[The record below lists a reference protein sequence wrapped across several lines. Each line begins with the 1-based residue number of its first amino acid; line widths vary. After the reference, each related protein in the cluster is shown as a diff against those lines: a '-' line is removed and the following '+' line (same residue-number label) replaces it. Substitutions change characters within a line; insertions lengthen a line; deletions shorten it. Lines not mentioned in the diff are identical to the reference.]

1 MDKVTSSLYT
11 LNKIVAEGLQFNI
24 PLYQRLYV
32 WIDSQVETFFNDL
45 HTASIV
51 GKDMYYIGSI
61 ILVKNKSNNELYDL
75 VDGQQ
80 RFTTLWLMAYELGN
94 LLKDF
99 RNKGKSLR
107 IQFAIRPKV
116 EKYFSELSTNQDLP
130 TEQSRGFE
138 DLVRIDLARRRLKEL
153 IQSKIKTED
162 EKKYFAEYIA
172 ERLKFV
178 ITIVPQLTDL
188 NKLFETL
195 NNRGEQLSQDEILK
209 ARVLAGIQQRLRWK
223 YSGIWN
229 ACNDTKNYFER
240 ALSYEIGSSR
250 NVVDCYNQWTDIFDA
265 KKIRSLFDKN
275 NNFQT
280 KFLSLGEI
288 LAKRKIEDIITED
301 KENEEFFN
309 LHPNAADDELQKVRS
324 ILTFPQLLLHAL
336 RIFRYKRGLEDIQRI
351 NEKELLKIF
360 DEYFL
365 PKKTLV
371 KQDELSKFEK
381 DCKEFIELL
390 FDIREI
396 FDKYIIKWVEIDQ
409 NNEELMIKKVRMQN
423 QKKGGRSY
431 YLRREITEQ
440 FNGLT
445 HLQGLL
451 YHSQQNT
458 TQYWLT
464 PYLHKLLKHPSMEEA
479 YDWLKKLDNVL
490 FCTNR
495 DEELLTYRTWESMED
510 FPKHSINYSVLNN
523 ESGTGF
529 PHYWFYKIDFI
540 LWHERDVLDKP
551 QWNGY
556 KVTAKNSIEHI
567 GPQNPRDKRDKVCM
581 DYLNKMGNLV
591 LVTRSI
597 NSEYGDQP
605 YKVKRAKF
613 IDKKN
618 KGSYDSL
625 KSDLI
630 FNNEAWNDD
639 LAESHQKEIT
649 EIIEEYFNKTKI
661 ENL

>member
-1 MDKVTSSLYT
+1 MDKIVSSLYT
-11 LNKIVAEGLQFNI
+11 INKVISEGLRFNI
-24 PLYQRLYV
+24 PRYQRLYV
-32 WIDSQVETFFNDL
+32 WEDEQVETLFNDL
-45 HTASIV
+45 YTAYSV
-51 GKDMYYIGSI
+51 NKDMYYIGGV
-61 ILVKNKSNNELYDL
+61 ILVKNKWNNDLYDL

-80 RFTTLWLMAYELGN
+80 RFTTLWLMAFELGN
-94 LLKDF
+94 FLIDF
-99 RNKGKSLR
+99 RKKGKEQR

-116 EKYFSELSTNQDLP
+116 EKYFLELSGGQDFS
-130 TEQSRGFE
+130 TELNKEFE

-153 IQSKIKTED
+153 IQSKLKTEK
-162 EKKYFAEYIA
+162 EKEEFANFIA
-172 ERLKFV
+172 EKLKFV
-178 ITIVPQLTDL
+178 VTTVPQKTDL

-209 ARVLAGIQQRLRWK
+209 ARILAGIQSRQNRWK

-229 ACNDTKNYFER
+229 SCNDTRNYLER

-250 NVVDCYNQWTDIFDA
+250 SVADSYNQWSNTYDA
-265 KKIRSLFDKN
+265 KKIRSFFDKSN
-275 NNFQT
+275 NLQT
-280 KFLSLGEI
+280 DQLSLEKI
-288 LAKRKIEDIITED
+288 LAKRKVEEVEKED
-301 KENEEFFN
+301 NEILPE
-309 LHPNAADDELQKVRS
+309 LHPHTSDDELQKVRS
-324 ILTFPQLLLHAL
+324 ILTFPQILLHTL
-336 RIFRYKRGLEDIQRI
+336 RIFRYKKGQKDIQRI

-365 PKKTLV
+365 PKKPATT
-371 KQDELSKFEK
+371 QDEMDNFEK

-390 FDIREI
+390 FNVREV
-396 FDKYIIKWVEIDQ
+396 FDKYIIKWVELEQ
-409 NNEELMIKKVRMQN
+409 NNEELMIKKVRKQN
-423 QKKGGRSY
+423 QKKGGWAY

-445 HLQGLL
+445 HLQGIL

-464 PYLHKLLKHPSMEEA
+464 PYLYWLLDHPSFEDA
-479 YDWLKKLDNVL
+479 YDWLKKLDNIL

-495 DEELLTYRTWESMED
+495 DEELLTDRTWECMED
-510 FPKHSINYSVLNN
+510 CPNYPIDFSILH
-523 ESGTGF
+523 EELGTGF

-540 LWHERDVLDKP
+540 LWHEKDELRKP

-567 GPQNPRDKRDKVCM
+567 GPQNPRDKRDKVCSNQL
-581 DYLNKMGNLV
+581 DKMGNLV

-605 YKVKRAKF
+605 YKVKRARF

-630 FNNEAWNDD
+630 YSNDGWNDD
-639 LAESHQKEIT
+639 LAERHQNKIFEVIGR
-649 EIIEEYFNKTKI
+649 YFEKTKI
-661 ENL
+661 

>member
-1 MDKVTSSLYT
+1 MDKITSSLYT
-11 LNKIVAEGLQFNI
+11 INKVVEEGLRFNI
-24 PLYQRLYV
+24 PRYQRLYV
-32 WIDSQVETFFNDL
+32 WEDEQVETLFNDL
-45 HTASIV
+45 HTACSV
-51 GKDMYYIGSI
+51 NKDMYYIGGV
-61 ILVKNKSNNELYDL
+61 ILVKNKWNNELFDL

-80 RFTTLWLMAYELGN
+80 RFTTLWLMAYELGD
-94 LLKDF
+94 LLLDF
-99 RNKGKSLR
+99 RNKGKEQR

-116 EKYFSELSTNQDLP
+116 EKYFLELSSGQDFS
-130 TEQSRGFE
+130 TELNREFE

-153 IQSKIKTED
+153 IQSKIKNES
-162 EKKYFAEYIA
+162 EKELFANFIA
-172 ERLKFV
+172 KKLKFV
-178 ITIVPQLTDL
+178 ITTVPQKTDL

-209 ARVLAGIQQRLRWK
+209 ARILAGIQSRPARWK
-223 YSGIWN
+223 YTGIWN
-229 ACNDTKNYFER
+229 ACNDTRNYLER

-250 NVVDCYNQWTDIFDA
+250 SVADSYNQWSNTFDS
-265 KKIRSLFDKN
+265 KKIRSLFDKSN
-275 NNFQT
+275 NLQT
-280 KFLSLGEI
+280 DLLSLEKILSKRKVEDIAQSDDEI
-288 LAKRKIEDIITED
+288 LTE
-301 KENEEFFN
+301 
-309 LHPNAADDELQKVRS
+309 LHPHTTDDELQKVRS
-324 ILTFPQLLLHAL
+324 ILTFPQLLLHTL
-336 RIFRYKRGLEDIQRI
+336 RIFRYERDLNDIQRI

-365 PKKTLV
+365 PKKPPIS
-371 KQDELSKFEK
+371 QEEIDDFEK
-381 DCKEFIELL
+381 DCKEFVELL
-390 FDIREI
+390 FKIREV
-396 FDKYIIKWVEIDQ
+396 FDKYIIKWVELEQ
-409 NNEELMIKKVRMQN
+409 NNEELMIKKVRKQN
-423 QKKGGRSY
+423 QKKGGWAY

-464 PYLHKLLKHPSMEEA
+464 PYLYWLLDHPSFEDA

-495 DEELLTYRTWESMED
+495 DEELLTDRTWECMED
-510 FPKHSINYSVLNN
+510 YPQHPIDYSILH
-523 ESGTGF
+523 EELGTGF

-540 LWHERDVLDKP
+540 LWHEKDELRKP
-551 QWNGY
+551 QWNSY

-567 GPQNPRDKRDKVCM
+567 GPQNPRDKRDKVCIKQL
-581 DYLNKMGNLV
+581 DKMGNLV

-605 YKVKRAKF
+605 YKVKRARF
-613 IDKKN
+613 NDKKN

-630 FNNEAWNDD
+630 YTNDNWNDD
-639 LAESHQKEIT
+639 LAEKHQEKILQVLER
-649 EIIEEYFNKTKI
+649 YFDKTKI
-661 ENL
+661 E

>member
-1 MDKVTSSLYT
+1 MDKIVSSLYT
-11 LNKIVAEGLQFNI
+11 INKVISEGLRFNI
-24 PLYQRLYV
+24 PRYQRLYV
-32 WIDSQVETFFNDL
+32 WEDEQVETLFNDL
-45 HTASIV
+45 YTAYSV
-51 GKDMYYIGSI
+51 NKDMYYIGGV
-61 ILVKNKSNNELYDL
+61 ILVKNKWNNDLYDL

-80 RFTTLWLMAYELGN
+80 RFTTLWLMAFELGN
-94 LLKDF
+94 FLIDF
-99 RNKGKSLR
+99 RKKGKEQR

-116 EKYFSELSTNQDLP
+116 EKYFLELSGGQDFS
-130 TEQSRGFE
+130 TELNKEFE

-153 IQSKIKTED
+153 IQSKLKTEK
-162 EKKYFAEYIA
+162 EKEEFANFIA
-172 ERLKFV
+172 EKLKFV
-178 ITIVPQLTDL
+178 VTTVPQKTDL

-209 ARVLAGIQQRLRWK
+209 ARILAGIQSRQNRWK

-229 ACNDTKNYFER
+229 SCNDTRNYLER

-250 NVVDCYNQWTDIFDA
+250 SVADSYNQWSNTYDA
-265 KKIRSLFDKN
+265 KKIRSFFDKSN
-275 NNFQT
+275 NLQT
-280 KFLSLGEI
+280 DQLSLEKI
-288 LAKRKIEDIITED
+288 LAKRKVEEVEKED
-301 KENEEFFN
+301 NEILPE
-309 LHPNAADDELQKVRS
+309 LHPHTSDDELQKVRS
-324 ILTFPQLLLHAL
+324 ILTFPQILLHTL
-336 RIFRYKRGLEDIQRI
+336 RIFRYKKGQKDIQRI

-365 PKKTLV
+365 PKKPATT
-371 KQDELSKFEK
+371 QDEMDNFEK

-390 FDIREI
+390 FNVREV
-396 FDKYIIKWVEIDQ
+396 FDKYIIKWVELEQ
-409 NNEELMIKKVRMQN
+409 NNEELMIKKVRKQN
-423 QKKGGRSY
+423 QKKGGWAY
-431 YLRREITEQ
+431 YLRREITEI
-440 FNGLT
+440 FKGLT
-445 HLQGLL
+445 HLQGIL

-464 PYLHKLLKHPSMEEA
+464 PYLYWLLDHPSFEDA
-479 YDWLKKLDNVL
+479 YDWLKKLDNIL

-495 DEELLTYRTWESMED
+495 DEELLTDRTWECMED
-510 FPKHSINYSVLNN
+510 CPNYPIDFSILH
-523 ESGTGF
+523 EELGTGF

-540 LWHERDVLDKP
+540 LWHEKDELRKP

-567 GPQNPRDKRDKVCM
+567 GPQNPRDKRDKVCSNQL
-581 DYLNKMGNLV
+581 DKMGNLV

-605 YKVKRAKF
+605 YKVKRARF

-630 FNNEAWNDD
+630 YSNDGWNDD
-639 LAESHQKEIT
+639 LAERHQNKIFEVIGR
-649 EIIEEYFNKTKI
+649 YFEKTKI
-661 ENL
+661 

>member
-1 MDKVTSSLYT
+1 MDKIVSSLYT
-11 LNKIVAEGLQFNI
+11 INKVISEGLRFNI
-24 PLYQRLYV
+24 PRYQRLYV
-32 WIDSQVETFFNDL
+32 WEDEQVETLFNDL
-45 HTASIV
+45 YTACSV
-51 GKDMYYIGSI
+51 NKDMYYIGGV
-61 ILVKNKSNNELYDL
+61 ILVKNKWNNDLYDL

-80 RFTTLWLMAYELGN
+80 RFTTLWLMAFELGN
-94 LLKDF
+94 FLIDF
-99 RNKGKSLR
+99 RKKGKEQR
-107 IQFAIRPKV
+107 IEFAIRPKV
-116 EKYFSELSTNQDLP
+116 EKYFLELSGGQDFS
-130 TEQSRGFE
+130 TELNKEFE

-153 IQSKIKTED
+153 IQSKLKTD
-162 EKKYFAEYIA
+162 KEKEEFANFIA
-172 ERLKFV
+172 EKLKFV
-178 ITIVPQLTDL
+178 VTTVPQKTDL

-209 ARVLAGIQQRLRWK
+209 ARILAGIQSRQNRWK

-229 ACNDTKNYFER
+229 SCNDTRNYLER

-250 NVVDCYNQWTDIFDA
+250 SVADSYNQWSNTYDA
-265 KKIRSLFDKN
+265 KKIRSFFDKSN
-275 NNFQT
+275 NLQT
-280 KFLSLGEI
+280 DQLSLEKI
-288 LAKRKIEDIITED
+288 LAKRKVEEVEKED
-301 KENEEFFN
+301 NEILPE
-309 LHPNAADDELQKVRS
+309 LHPHTSDDELQKVRS
-324 ILTFPQLLLHAL
+324 ILTFPQILLHTL
-336 RIFRYKRGLEDIQRI
+336 RIFRYKKGQKDIQRI

-365 PKKTLV
+365 PKKPATT
-371 KQDELSKFEK
+371 QDEMDNFEK

-390 FDIREI
+390 FNVREV
-396 FDKYIIKWVEIDQ
+396 FDKYIIKWVELEQ
-409 NNEELMIKKVRMQN
+409 NNEELMIKKVRKQN
-423 QKKGGRSY
+423 QKKGGWAY

-445 HLQGLL
+445 HLQGIL

-464 PYLHKLLKHPSMEEA
+464 PYLYWLLDHPSFEDA
-479 YDWLKKLDNVL
+479 YDWLKKLDNIL

-495 DEELLTYRTWESMED
+495 DEELLTDRTWECMED
-510 FPKHSINYSVLNN
+510 CPNYPIDFSILH
-523 ESGTGF
+523 EELGTGF

-540 LWHERDVLDKP
+540 LWHEKDELRNP

-567 GPQNPRDKRDKVCM
+567 GPQNPRDKRDKVCSNQL
-581 DYLNKMGNLV
+581 DKMGNLV

-605 YKVKRAKF
+605 YKVKRARF

-630 FNNEAWNDD
+630 YSNDGWNDD
-639 LAESHQKEIT
+639 LAERHQNKIFEVIGR
-649 EIIEEYFNKTKI
+649 YFEKTKI
-661 ENL
+661 

>member
-1 MDKVTSSLYT
+1 MDKITSSLYT
-11 LNKIVAEGLQFNI
+11 INKVILEGLRFNI
-24 PLYQRLYV
+24 PRYQRLYV
-32 WIDSQVETFFNDL
+32 WEDEQVETLFNDL
-45 HTASIV
+45 YTACSV
-51 GKDMYYIGSI
+51 NKDMYYIGGV
-61 ILVKNKSNNELYDL
+61 ILVKNKWNNDLYDL

-80 RFTTLWLMAYELGN
+80 RFTTLWLMAFELGN
-94 LLKDF
+94 FLIDF
-99 RNKGKSLR
+99 RKKGKEQR

-116 EKYFSELSTNQDLP
+116 EKYFLELSRGQDFS
-130 TEQSRGFE
+130 TELNKEFE

-153 IQSKIKTED
+153 IQTKLKI
-162 EKKYFAEYIA
+162 EKEKEEFTNFIA
-172 ERLKFV
+172 EKLKFV
-178 ITIVPQLTDL
+178 VTTVPQKTDL

-209 ARVLAGIQQRLRWK
+209 ARILAGIQSRQNRWK

-229 ACNDTKNYFER
+229 ACNDTRNYFER

-250 NVVDCYNQWTDIFDA
+250 SVADSYNQWSDTFDA
-265 KKIRSLFDKN
+265 KTIRSLFDKSN
-275 NNFQT
+275 NLQT
-280 KFLSLGEI
+280 DPLSLEKI
-288 LAKRKIEDIITED
+288 LAKRKVEDVVKDDNRILPE
-301 KENEEFFN
+301 
-309 LHPNAADDELQKVRS
+309 LHPHTSDDELQKVRS
-324 ILTFPQLLLHAL
+324 ILTFPQILLHTL
-336 RIFRYKRGLEDIQRI
+336 RVFRYKKGQKDIQRI
-351 NEKELLKIF
+351 NEKELLEIF

-365 PKKTLV
+365 PKRPPIS
-371 KQDELSKFEK
+371 QEEIDDFEK
-381 DCKEFIELL
+381 DCKEFVELL
-390 FDIREI
+390 FKIREV
-396 FDKYIIKWVEIDQ
+396 FDKYIIKWVELEQ
-409 NNEELMIKKVRMQN
+409 NNEELMIKKVRKQN
-423 QKKGGRSY
+423 QKKGGWAY

-464 PYLHKLLKHPSMEEA
+464 PYLYWLLDHPSFEVA

-495 DEELLTYRTWESMED
+495 DEELLTDRTWECMED
-510 FPKHSINYSVLNN
+510 YPQHPIDYSILHKELS
-523 ESGTGF
+523 TGF

-540 LWHERDVLDKP
+540 LWHEKDELRKP

-567 GPQNPRDKRDKVCM
+567 GPQNPRDKRDKVCIKQL
-581 DYLNKMGNLV
+581 DKMGNLV

-605 YKVKRAKF
+605 YRVKQARF
-613 IDKKN
+613 LDKKN

-630 FNNEAWNDD
+630 YTNESWNDD
-639 LAESHQKEIT
+639 LAERHQEKILEIL
-649 EIIEEYFNKTKI
+649 ERYFNKTKI
-661 ENL
+661 E

>member
-1 MDKVTSSLYT
+1 MDKIVSSLYT
-11 LNKIVAEGLQFNI
+11 INKVISEGLRFNI
-24 PLYQRLYV
+24 PRYQRLYV
-32 WIDSQVETFFNDL
+32 WEDEQVETLFNDL
-45 HTASIV
+45 YTACSV
-51 GKDMYYIGSI
+51 NKDMYYIGGV
-61 ILVKNKSNNELYDL
+61 ILVKNKWNNDLYDL

-80 RFTTLWLMAYELGN
+80 RFTTLWLMAFELGN
-94 LLKDF
+94 FLIDF
-99 RNKGKSLR
+99 RKKGKEQR

-116 EKYFSELSTNQDLP
+116 EKYFLELSGGQDFS
-130 TEQSRGFE
+130 TELNKEFE

-153 IQSKIKTED
+153 IQSRLKTEK
-162 EKKYFAEYIA
+162 EKEEFANFIA
-172 ERLKFV
+172 KKLKFV
-178 ITIVPQLTDL
+178 VTTVPQKTDL

-209 ARVLAGIQQRLRWK
+209 ARILAGIQSRQNRWK

-229 ACNDTKNYFER
+229 SCNDTRNYLER

-250 NVVDCYNQWTDIFDA
+250 SVADSYNQWSNTYDA
-265 KKIRSLFDKN
+265 KKIRSFFDKSN
-275 NNFQT
+275 NLQT
-280 KFLSLGEI
+280 DQLSLEKILVKRKVEEVEKEDNEI
-288 LAKRKIEDIITED
+288 LPE
-301 KENEEFFN
+301 
-309 LHPNAADDELQKVRS
+309 LHPHTSDDELQKVRS
-324 ILTFPQLLLHAL
+324 ILTFPQILLHTL
-336 RIFRYKRGLEDIQRI
+336 RIFRYKKGQKDIQRI

-365 PKKTLV
+365 PKKPATT
-371 KQDELSKFEK
+371 QDEMDNFEK

-390 FDIREI
+390 FNVREV
-396 FDKYIIKWVEIDQ
+396 FDKYLIKWVELEQ
-409 NNEELMIKKVRMQN
+409 NNEELMIKKVRKQN
-423 QKKGGRSY
+423 QKKGGWAY

-445 HLQGLL
+445 HLQGIL

-464 PYLHKLLKHPSMEEA
+464 PYLYWLLDHPSFEDA
-479 YDWLKKLDNVL
+479 YDWLKKLDNIL

-495 DEELLTYRTWESMED
+495 DEELLTDRTWECMED
-510 FPKHSINYSVLNN
+510 CPNYPIDFSILH
-523 ESGTGF
+523 EELGTGF

-540 LWHERDVLDKP
+540 LWHEKDELRKP

-567 GPQNPRDKRDKVCM
+567 GPQNPRDKRDKVCSNQL
-581 DYLNKMGNLV
+581 DKMGNLV

-605 YKVKRAKF
+605 YKVKRARF

-630 FNNEAWNDD
+630 YSNDGWNDD
-639 LAESHQKEIT
+639 LAERHQNKIFEVIGR
-649 EIIEEYFNKTKI
+649 YFEKTKI
-661 ENL
+661 

>member
-1 MDKVTSSLYT
+1 MDKIVSSLYT
-11 LNKIVAEGLQFNI
+11 INKVISEGLRFNI
-24 PLYQRLYV
+24 PRYQRLYV
-32 WIDSQVETFFNDL
+32 WEDEQVETLFNDL
-45 HTASIV
+45 YTACSV
-51 GKDMYYIGSI
+51 NKDMYYIGGV
-61 ILVKNKSNNELYDL
+61 ILVKNKWNNDLYDL

-80 RFTTLWLMAYELGN
+80 RFTTLWLMAFELGN
-94 LLKDF
+94 FLIDF
-99 RNKGKSLR
+99 RKKGKEQR

-116 EKYFSELSTNQDLP
+116 EKYFLELSGGQDFS
-130 TEQSRGFE
+130 TELNKEFE

-153 IQSKIKTED
+153 IQSKLKTEK
-162 EKKYFAEYIA
+162 EKEEFANFIA
-172 ERLKFV
+172 EKLKFV
-178 ITIVPQLTDL
+178 VTTVPQKTDL

-209 ARVLAGIQQRLRWK
+209 ARILAGIQSRQNRWK

-229 ACNDTKNYFER
+229 SCNDTRNYLER

-250 NVVDCYNQWTDIFDA
+250 SVADSYNQWSNTYDA
-265 KKIRSLFDKN
+265 KKIRSFFDKSN
-275 NNFQT
+275 NLQT
-280 KFLSLGEI
+280 DQLSLEKI
-288 LAKRKIEDIITED
+288 LAKRKVEEVEKED
-301 KENEEFFN
+301 NEILPE
-309 LHPNAADDELQKVRS
+309 LHPHTSDDELQKVRS
-324 ILTFPQLLLHAL
+324 ILTFPQILLHTL
-336 RIFRYKRGLEDIQRI
+336 RIFRYKKGQKDIQRI

-365 PKKTLV
+365 PKKPATT
-371 KQDELSKFEK
+371 QDEMDNFEK

-390 FDIREI
+390 FNVREV
-396 FDKYIIKWVEIDQ
+396 FDKYIIKWVELEQ
-409 NNEELMIKKVRMQN
+409 NNEELMIKKVRKQN
-423 QKKGGRSY
+423 QKKGGWAY

-445 HLQGLL
+445 HLQGIL

-464 PYLHKLLKHPSMEEA
+464 PYLYWLLDHPSFEDA
-479 YDWLKKLDNVL
+479 YDWLKKLDNIL

-495 DEELLTYRTWESMED
+495 DEELLTDRTWECMED
-510 FPKHSINYSVLNN
+510 CPNYPIDFSILH
-523 ESGTGF
+523 EELGTGF

-540 LWHERDVLDKP
+540 LWHEKDELRKP

-567 GPQNPRDKRDKVCM
+567 GPQNPRDKRDKVCSNQL
-581 DYLNKMGNLV
+581 DKMGNLV

-605 YKVKRAKF
+605 YKVKRARF

-630 FNNEAWNDD
+630 YSNDGWNDD
-639 LAESHQKEIT
+639 LAERHQNKIFEVIGR
-649 EIIEEYFNKTKI
+649 YFEKTKI
-661 ENL
+661 

>member
-1 MDKVTSSLYT
+1 MDKIGSSLYT
-11 LNKIVAEGLQFNI
+11 INKVISEGLRFNI
-24 PLYQRLYV
+24 PRYQRLYV
-32 WIDSQVETFFNDL
+32 WEDEQVETLFNDL
-45 HTASIV
+45 YTACSV
-51 GKDMYYIGSI
+51 NKDMYYIGGV
-61 ILVKNKSNNELYDL
+61 ILVKNKWNNDLYDL

-80 RFTTLWLMAYELGN
+80 RFTTLWLMAFELGN
-94 LLKDF
+94 FLIDF
-99 RNKGKSLR
+99 RKKGKEQR

-116 EKYFSELSTNQDLP
+116 EKYFLELSGGQDFS
-130 TEQSRGFE
+130 TELNKKFE

-153 IQSKIKTED
+153 IQSKLKTEK
-162 EKKYFAEYIA
+162 EKEEFANFIA
-172 ERLKFV
+172 EKLKFV
-178 ITIVPQLTDL
+178 VTTVPQKTDL

-209 ARVLAGIQQRLRWK
+209 ARILAGIQSRQNRWK

-229 ACNDTKNYFER
+229 SCNDTRNYLER

-250 NVVDCYNQWTDIFDA
+250 SVADSYNQWSNTYDA
-265 KKIRSLFDKN
+265 KKIRSFFDKSN
-275 NNFQT
+275 NLQT
-280 KFLSLGEI
+280 DQLSLEKI
-288 LAKRKIEDIITED
+288 LAKRKVEEVEKED
-301 KENEEFFN
+301 NEILPE
-309 LHPNAADDELQKVRS
+309 LHPHTSDDELQKVRS
-324 ILTFPQLLLHAL
+324 ILTFPQILLHTL
-336 RIFRYKRGLEDIQRI
+336 RIFRYKKGQKDIQRI

-365 PKKTLV
+365 PKKPATT
-371 KQDELSKFEK
+371 QDEMDNFEK

-390 FDIREI
+390 FNVREV
-396 FDKYIIKWVEIDQ
+396 FDKYIIKWVELEQ
-409 NNEELMIKKVRMQN
+409 NNEELMIKKVRKQN
-423 QKKGGRSY
+423 QKKGGWAY

-445 HLQGLL
+445 HLQGIL

-464 PYLHKLLKHPSMEEA
+464 PYLYWLLDHPSFEDA
-479 YDWLKKLDNVL
+479 YDWLKKLDNIL

-495 DEELLTYRTWESMED
+495 DEELLTDRTWECMED
-510 FPKHSINYSVLNN
+510 CPNYPIDFSILH
-523 ESGTGF
+523 EELGTGF

-540 LWHERDVLDKP
+540 LWHEKDELRKP

-567 GPQNPRDKRDKVCM
+567 GPQNPRDKRDKVCSNQL
-581 DYLNKMGNLV
+581 DKMGNLV

-605 YKVKRAKF
+605 YKVKRARF

-630 FNNEAWNDD
+630 YSNDGWNDD
-639 LAESHQKEIT
+639 LAERHQNKIFEVIGR
-649 EIIEEYFNKTKI
+649 YFEKTKI
-661 ENL
+661 

>member
-1 MDKVTSSLYT
+1 MDKIVSSLYT
-11 LNKIVAEGLQFNI
+11 INKVISEGLRFNI
-24 PLYQRLYV
+24 PRYQRLYV
-32 WIDSQVETFFNDL
+32 WEDEQVETLFNDL
-45 HTASIV
+45 YTACSV
-51 GKDMYYIGSI
+51 NKDMYYIGGV
-61 ILVKNKSNNELYDL
+61 ILVKNKWNNDLYDL

-80 RFTTLWLMAYELGN
+80 RFTTLWLMAFELGN
-94 LLKDF
+94 FLIDF
-99 RNKGKSLR
+99 RKKGKEQR

-116 EKYFSELSTNQDLP
+116 EKYFLELSGGQDFS
-130 TEQSRGFE
+130 TELNKEFE

-153 IQSKIKTED
+153 IQSKLKTEK
-162 EKKYFAEYIA
+162 EKEEFANFIA
-172 ERLKFV
+172 EKLKFV
-178 ITIVPQLTDL
+178 VTTVPQKTDL

-209 ARVLAGIQQRLRWK
+209 ARILAGIQSRQNRWK

-229 ACNDTKNYFER
+229 SCNDTRNYLER

-250 NVVDCYNQWTDIFDA
+250 SVADSYNQWSNTYDA
-265 KKIRSLFDKN
+265 KKIRSFFDKSN
-275 NNFQT
+275 NLQT
-280 KFLSLGEI
+280 DQLSLEKI
-288 LAKRKIEDIITED
+288 LAKRKVEEVEKED
-301 KENEEFFN
+301 NEILPE
-309 LHPNAADDELQKVRS
+309 LHPHTSDDELQKVRS
-324 ILTFPQLLLHAL
+324 ILTFPQILLHTL
-336 RIFRYKRGLEDIQRI
+336 RIFRYKKGQKDIQRI

-365 PKKTLV
+365 PKKPATT
-371 KQDELSKFEK
+371 QDEMDNFEK

-390 FDIREI
+390 FNVREV
-396 FDKYIIKWVEIDQ
+396 FDKYIIKWVELEQ
-409 NNEELMIKKVRMQN
+409 NNEELMIKKVRKQN
-423 QKKGGRSY
+423 QKKGGWAY

-445 HLQGLL
+445 QLQGIL

-464 PYLHKLLKHPSMEEA
+464 PYLYWLLDHPSFEDA
-479 YDWLKKLDNVL
+479 YDWLKKLDNIL

-495 DEELLTYRTWESMED
+495 DEELLTDRTWECMED
-510 FPKHSINYSVLNN
+510 CPNYPIDFSILH
-523 ESGTGF
+523 EELGTGF

-540 LWHERDVLDKP
+540 LWHEKDELRKP

-567 GPQNPRDKRDKVCM
+567 GPQNPRDKRDKVCSNQL
-581 DYLNKMGNLV
+581 DKMGNLV

-605 YKVKRAKF
+605 YKVKRARF

-630 FNNEAWNDD
+630 YSNDGWNDD
-639 LAESHQKEIT
+639 LAERHQNKIFEVIGR
-649 EIIEEYFNKTKI
+649 YFEKTKI
-661 ENL
+661 